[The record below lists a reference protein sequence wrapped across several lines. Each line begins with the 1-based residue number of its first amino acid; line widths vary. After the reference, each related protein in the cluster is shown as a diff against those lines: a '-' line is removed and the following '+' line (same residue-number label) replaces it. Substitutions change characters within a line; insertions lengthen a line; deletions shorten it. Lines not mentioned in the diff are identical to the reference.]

1 MIPDETIAEVLN
13 RTDIVAFV
21 GRHVTLKKA
30 GTIFKGLCPF
40 HDEKSPSFTVSPTRN
55 TYHCFGCGA
64 HGHAIKFLMEV
75 GARNFPEAVK
85 ELAAECG
92 VEVPDSR
99 PESPQERA
107 ERQEKKSLERR
118 LLDVQDTLTAYY
130 TEQLFGPGGER
141 VRGYLSDRGISRRA
155 AEAFRLGWASGDKV
169 AFQKFVST
177 HEIQLE
183 DLVSLGVVMEPR
195 DGWNEGRPLRGGYLR
210 FRERL
215 MFPVVDFRG
224 DVTGYS
230 GRILEKNKKIAKY
243 MNSPESP
250 VFTKGEQL
258 YGAFTARTAA
268 RKAGRALLVEG
279 NVDVIAL
286 WEQGLEGTVAAMG
299 TALTPSQVR
308 LVKRLSH
315 QVICIMD
322 GDDAGQ
328 KAAFS
333 SLIPFLE
340 SGLQPRAVTLPV
352 GSDPD
357 SFIAQNGVSQFTE
370 LLDSAPPLIDVLIE
384 KEVTSNP
391 NDPPGRLTAL
401 RHIAPILARLTDAL
415 ALDVYVNALM
425 DKLELTE
432 DIVRRAIKESEKST
446 KAADRKPPVKRPE
459 FQAPVAEIFENL
471 PPPPLDDGYTGT
483 NREVFVQ
490 EKRPQEAAFFVP
502 GYVSQIFVFIVQYPG
517 LVARMF
523 ERSGHKYLT
532 QAGLVAFFHSLYDE
546 VIIGKTPNIDRIL
559 NGLGDSQVV
568 AFLRGLQSLPLVIE
582 VDRVEEV
589 FDDAM
594 LRLQRGALEAERSRL
609 NQEIRRVFSV
619 DTVRCGELN
628 EQLNRVRADLGRLSA
643 GEAEGAG

>member
-1 MIPDETIAEVLN
+1 VIPDETIAEVLN
-13 RTDIVAFV
+13 RTDIIAFV

-92 VEVPDSR
+92 VEVPEQR
-99 PESPQERA
+99 PESPQEKA
-107 ERQEKKSLERR
+107 DRQEKKSLERR
-118 LLDVQDTLTAYY
+118 LLDVQDTVTAYY
-130 TEQLFGPGGER
+130 SDQLFGVGGER
-141 VRGYLSDRGISRRA
+141 VRTYLVDRGISRRA
-155 AEAFRLGWASGDKV
+155 AESFRLGWASGDKI
-169 AFQKFVST
+169 AFQRFVSE

-183 DLVSLGVVMEPR
+183 DLVSLGILMVPR
-195 DGWNEGRPLRGGYLR
+195 DGWNDALPLRGGYLR

-230 GRILEKNKKIAKY
+230 GRILDNNKKIAKY

-286 WEQGLEGTVAAMG
+286 WDRGLEGTVAAMG

-322 GDDAGQ
+322 GDEAGQ
-328 KAAFS
+328 KAAFA

-340 SGLQPRAVTLPV
+340 SGMQPRAVTLPS

-357 SFIAQNGVSQFTE
+357 SYMAENGVEHFGK
-370 LLDSAPPLIDVLIE
+370 LLDSAPPLIDVLIAR
-384 KEVTSNP
+384 EVSSNP
-391 NDPPGRLTAL
+391 NDPPGRLAAL
-401 RHIAPILARLTDAL
+401 RNIAPILARLTDAL
-415 ALDVYVNALM
+415 ALDVYVNTIIDALG
-425 DKLELTE
+425 LTE
-432 DIVRRAIKESEKST
+432 DIIRRAIRETDKSSKILEISERSKGS
-446 KAADRKPPVKRPE
+446 D
-459 FQAPVAEIFENL
+459 FQPGETGFRQNVA
-471 PPPPLDDGYTGT
+471 PPPLDDGYTGI
-483 NREVFVQ
+483 NHEVSVHQ
-490 EKRPQEAAFFVP
+490 KRPQQAAFFVP
-502 GYVSQIFVFIVQYPG
+502 GYVSQIFVFIIQYPD
-517 LVARMF
+517 LVQHMYARD
-523 ERSGHKYLT
+523 GHKYLT
-532 QAGLVAFFHSLYDE
+532 QAGLIAFFHSLYDE
-546 VIIGKTPNIDRIL
+546 VIIGRTPNIDRIL
-559 NGLGDSQVV
+559 NGLGNPQVV

-582 VDRVEEV
+582 VERVEEA

-609 NQEIRRVFSV
+609 NQEIRHVFSV
-619 DTVRCGELN
+619 DAVRCGELN

>member
-1 MIPDETIAEVLN
+1 VIPDETIAEVLN

-582 VDRVEEV
+582 VDRVEEA